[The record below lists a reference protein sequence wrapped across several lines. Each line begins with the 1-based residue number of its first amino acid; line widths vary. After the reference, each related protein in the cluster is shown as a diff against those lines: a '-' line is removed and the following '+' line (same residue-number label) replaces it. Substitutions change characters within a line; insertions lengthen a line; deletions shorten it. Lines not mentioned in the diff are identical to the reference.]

1 MAYRVVVKITISKEA
16 EGAINAEETTFDDLS
31 FERMVKASAEYFE
44 LLTKIGKAI
53 K

>member
-1 MAYRVVVKITISKEA
+1 MAYRVVVKITISKDA
-16 EGAINAEETTFDDLS
+16 EGIMSAEETTFDSLS

-44 LLTKIGKAI
+44 ALTKIGKAI